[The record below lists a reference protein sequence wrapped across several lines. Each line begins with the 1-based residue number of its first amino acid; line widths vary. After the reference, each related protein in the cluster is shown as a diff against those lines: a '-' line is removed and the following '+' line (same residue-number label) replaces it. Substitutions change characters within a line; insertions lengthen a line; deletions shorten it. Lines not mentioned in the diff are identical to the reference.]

1 MSDLRLFKFVDVVGN
16 GHNLVRLVDIGL
28 GDLNSDL
35 MRSERWTANRR
46 LIPLESVLSNTS
58 RSDEWIAQDSRVR
71 EVRCK
76 GLVRRR
82 QVVQTSSACVRKTN
96 RGSVVGFVGP
106 LKSLFF
112 LFEKG
117 ELFPV
122 FEGQ

>member
-16 GHNLVRLVDIGL
+16 GHNLVRLMDIGL

-35 MRSERWTANRR
+35 MRSERRTANRR

-82 QVVQTSSACVRKTN
+82 QVVQTSSACVRERN
-96 RGSVVGFVGP
+96 RGSVVGFVGS